1 MKVTN
6 IYNLPDGFYQACK
19 RDFKRRE
26 NTYHATEILKGA
38 TEIVLTHRY
47 GDEVEVDCSE
57 MLWAIFGTAVH
68 KVMENHTVGDNEVS
82 EMRLEAD
89 AYGSRLV
96 GRMDLYEIESET
108 ITDYK
113 TCSVWKIIF
122 GDYEDW
128 KKQTLVYKWLLRE
141 NGLDA
146 KRSSI
151 VAMIKDHSKR
161 DAKYKGGYPKLPVE
175 RVDFELS
182 EDDYKDI
189 DVFIRDKIIQ
199 IKTLEK
205 TNTVDLPPCSP
216 KERWAKEDTF
226 AVKKDGRKSA
236 LRVLPSKEDAEEW
249 MISNVSEADRKK
261 CTIEYRQGEDVKCK
275 EYCNVCTYC
284 PYWIK
289 TYGNGGE

>member
-6 IYNLPDGFYQACK
+6 VYNMPDGFFQACK
-19 RDFKRRE
+19 RDYKRKE

-38 TEIVLTHRY
+38 TEIVLTQRY

-68 KVMENHTVGDNEVS
+68 SVMENHTVGDNEVS
-82 EMRLEAD
+82 EMRLEAE

-96 GRMDLYEIESET
+96 GRLDLYDISNET

-122 GDYEDW
+122 GDYDDW
-128 KKQTLVYKWLLRE
+128 KKQTLIYKWLLRE

-146 KRSSI
+146 KNSSI

-161 DAKYKGGYPKLPVE
+161 DAKYKEGYPKLPVK
-175 RVDFELS
+175 RIDFKLS
-182 EDDYKDI
+182 EEDYRLI
-189 DVFIRDKIIQ
+189 DEFIKGKIGE
-199 IKTLEK
+199 IKIAEAMATE
-205 TNTVDLPPCSP
+205 DLPPCSP

-226 AVKKDGRKSA
+226 AVKKEGRKSA
-236 LRVLPSKEDAEEW
+236 LRVLSSKEEAEEW
-249 MISNVSEADRKK
+249 IGENVSDTDRKK
-261 CTIEYRQGEDVKCK
+261 CSIEYRQGEDVKCK
-275 EYCNVCTYC
+275 EYCNVCRYC

-289 TYGNGGE
+289 TYGGEG